1 MGDIIGWEGLNHTK
15 IEEALASF
23 DNVDIRDSELIMPI
37 LAPDEALRTLNEIF
51 KAVEEG
57 VANFL
62 CAFPTT
68 GKPLQLDKKVNLMY
82 FSSNL
87 MELKDEF
94 RLPSFAEENM
104 DEGTVVNKAW
114 EQLRNVYKQ
123 MASTLLKTIK
133 GSQWPSDMRGLLTT
147 NEGGDEI

>member
-1 MGDIIGWEGLNHTK
+1 MDMGDSIRWLGLNNTK
-15 IEEALASF
+15 IQEALASF
-23 DNVDIRDSELIMPI
+23 DNLDIRDSELIMPV

-51 KAVEEG
+51 KAVEEE

-104 DEGTVVNKAW
+104 DEGTVVNKGW

-123 MASTLLKTIK
+123 MAATLLTRAKSAPNF
-133 GSQWPSDMRGLLTT
+133 GS
-147 NEGGDEI
+147 